1 MMSVDTVDCVI
12 VDRVFRS
19 LGLPGWFRHALF
31 KYYARVRCRFKL
43 AAGFGDPWTRDGGH
57 SLQRCPLRM
66 MSIVSLCLP
75 WCRYLHVLPGVTSI
89 SPFPSSLLHQVHADN
104 LECISS
110 VPMQQ
115 MRAARFYS
123 AYVRLV
129 GQEPAPSE
137 CVLMSTSAA
146 VRRDMKGWLVS
157 YHGGRWLDVRDLGGH
172 LDTTYRTWVCNLA
185 SGTRAVLRVVWSV
198 GAWGGWGEWVGG
210 EWRGE
215 ERRSG
220 RD

>member
-1 MMSVDTVDCVI
+1 
-12 VDRVFRS
+12 
-19 LGLPGWFRHALF
+19 
-31 KYYARVRCRFKL
+31 
-43 AAGFGDPWTRDGGH
+43 
-57 SLQRCPLRM
+57 M
-66 MSIVSLCLP
+66 MSIVYLCLP

-115 MRAARFYS
+115 MRAAQFYS

-146 VRRDMKGWLVS
+146 VRRDMKGWLIS
-157 YHGGRWLDVRDLGGH
+157 EQGERWSVKLDVQDLGGY
-172 LDTTYRTWVCNLA
+172 LDATCRAWGRTLVARVL
-185 SGTRAVLRVVWSV
+185 AVLLVVWLVSALPLV
-198 GAWGGWGEWVGG
+198 FIGGSFAFCEQSTFRQRFMGLRPHFFHFPFEFPI
-210 EWRGE
+210 RPI
-215 ERRSG
+215 RR
-220 RD
+220 RIN